1 MALLDRL
8 MREARKSMRARGH
21 EPTTKDN
28 AQAKTDA
35 QASKRVTISC
45 KRCNLTAEVIC
56 KPQPNDIQIS
66 GEAVALNCNVATKS
80 ALQRGTEIHERIERS
95 LKTNPDNRERFDNE
109 IRMDAVMGC

>member
-28 AQAKTDA
+28 GQAKTDT
-35 QASKRVTISC
+35 QANKRVTISC
-45 KRCNLTAEVIC
+45 KRCDLTAEVIC
-56 KPQPNDIQIS
+56 KPQPNEIQIG
-66 GEAVALNCNVATKS
+66 GEAVALNCNVATHHKM
-80 ALQRGTEIHERIERS
+80 TTPTPINS
-95 LKTNPDNRERFDNE
+95 LHDE